1 MAEIDYNKLIQRRH
15 PGYNELKEES
25 DFFESTYK
33 GGKEW
38 FDKNIFKYTK
48 EGPVNFNSRVQRAY
62 RFNHT
67 KEIVDA
73 ITKYI
78 FKNKIMRSEDAP
90 ESVQK
95 FWRQSTMYG
104 RDIDGLAKS
113 IDRNT
118 SIFGRVYIVVDSTND
133 GSISTVAEEKE
144 KDIKTYAY
152 VVKPQDVLDLSYDEV
167 GELNWILI
175 HEPVRKDTNPF
186 EDDGTVYHSYRLWTR
201 EKWYLIKPEV
211 VSQAVKNP
219 AVINSSVEV
228 QEGYHNL
235 GVVPVIPVD
244 CVQSDDLY
252 SSTALISDIAYL
264 DRAVANYLSNLDVII
279 QDQTFSQLTIPNQ
292 ALPKGEDGYEKIIE
306 MGTKSIFTY
315 DGQGGV
321 KPEYISPDPKQAQV
335 ILDTVNKIIHEIY
348 SIVGM
353 SGERTKQDNAVGIDN
368 SSGVAK
374 AYDFEKINTLLSCKA
389 RNLEEAENQIVKI
402 VALWNGDKLDEDKKY
417 VMYPQDFD
425 VKDLYDEF
433 EIASQLT
440 LLDAPF
446 EIRREQMKSVIAKL
460 FPQVKDSVKEEL
472 IKALEQWPNE
482 VEVTETLS
490 RSESGNAH
498 GVTTYSQNQDARNL
512 QNANMRNQEQVA
524 KTAEGSRQGEVTAKT
539 E

>member
-15 PGYNELKEES
+15 PHYKELKEQS

-33 GGKEW
+33 GGPEW
-38 FDKNIFKYTK
+38 FAKNIFKYTK
-48 EGPVNFNSRVQRAY
+48 EGPKNYQGRIKRAY

-78 FKNKIMRSEDAP
+78 FKNKIIRSEDAP
-90 ESVQK
+90 KSVQK
-95 FWRQSTMYG
+95 YWKQSTMYG

-113 IDRNT
+113 MDRNS
-118 SIFGRVYIVVDSTND
+118 SIFGRVYVVVDSTND
-133 GSISTVAEEKE
+133 GSIKTVAEEKE
-144 KDIKTYAY
+144 ENIKTYSY

-175 HEPVRKDTNPF
+175 HEPVRDDTDPF
-186 EDDGTVYHSYRLWTR
+186 EDEGKVFHSYRLWTR
-201 EKWYLIKPEV
+201 NEWYLIMPEQV
-211 VSQAVKNP
+211 GNEINNP
-219 AVINSSVEV
+219 AVINGSVKV
-228 QEGYHNL
+228 TTGKHNL
-235 GVVPVIPVD
+235 GIVPVVPVD

-279 QDQTFSQLTIPNQ
+279 QDQTFSQLTIPSQ
-292 ALPKGEDGYEKIIE
+292 ALPKGEDGYEKIVE

-315 DGQGGV
+315 DGQGGIR
-321 KPEYISPDPKQAQV
+321 PEYISPDPKQAQV
-335 ILDTVNKIIHEIY
+335 LLDTVNKIIHEIY
-348 SIVGM
+348 TIVGM

-389 RNLEEAENQIVKI
+389 RNLEEAENRIVRI
-402 VALWNGDKLDEDKKY
+402 VAKWNGEDIDEDKKY
-417 VMYPQDFD
+417 VQYPQDFD

-446 EIRREQMKSVIAKL
+446 DVRREQMKSLIEKL
-460 FPQVKDSVKEEL
+460 FPQVKEETKKKL
-472 IKALEQWPNE
+472 IESLEEWPTE
-482 VEVTETLS
+482 VPVTETLS
-490 RSESGNAH
+490 KSESGNAH
-498 GVTTYSQNQDARNL
+498 GYVTYSQNDEARKA
-512 QNANMRNQEQVA
+512 QNAQKQVA
-524 KTAEGSRQGEVTAKT
+524 KTAEGSRQGEVTGKT